1 MPALTKMQI
10 LSGVRKRQTVAV
22 PELGGD
28 VTLQRMG
35 AMDYWRMKRVGR
47 DIDWEDPVA
56 AFEFTL
62 EYLALSIVDPDTG
75 DPMFLSRADD
85 GETWVF
91 SPEDRLALS
100 GLDPDVV
107 DRLFGEALVL
117 HGVKREAMED
127 VVKNSD
133 GTSSCDGGSDSH
145 GCAATR
151 TPTTC
156 SPS

>member
-1 MPALTKMQI
+1 MILTKTQI
-10 LSGVRKRQTVAV
+10 LAGGRKSQAVDV
-22 PELGGD
+22 PELGGE
-28 VTLQRMG
+28 VTLRRMG

-47 DIDWEDPVA
+47 DIDWDDPVA

-75 DPMFLSRADD
+75 NPMFLSRADD
-85 GETWVF
+85 GAAWVF
-91 SPEDRLALS
+91 SPEDRLALAA
-100 GLDPDVV
+100 LDPGVV

-133 GTSSCDGGSDSH
+133 GTSRCDGGSDSP

>member
-1 MPALTKMQI
+1 MILTKTQI
-10 LSGVRKRQTVAV
+10 LAAARKSLTVTV

-28 VTLQRMG
+28 VLLQRMT
-35 AMDYWRMKRVGR
+35 ASDYWRMKKAGR
-47 DIDWEDPVA
+47 DLDWDDPVA
-56 AFEFTL
+56 ALAFTL
-62 EYLALSIVDPDTG
+62 EYLSLSIVDPDTG
-75 DPMFLSRADD
+75 NPVFSADD
-85 GETWVF
+85 R
-91 SPEDRLALS
+91 DALTS
-100 GLDPDVV
+100 LDPGVV

-133 GTSSCDGGSDSH
+133 GTSSCDGGSDSP